1 MGTTAGKRLA
11 LLALG
16 VLALSA
22 ASATAAAPRP
32 DPWLGLAGGKVGHFN
47 WSVETKRPDGPV
59 GAGQPATRRPCLLV
73 GTTLQVSRFDL
84 RRSRSRQCAPAYGL
98 TASGPPLIA
107 KGVQSDA
114 GGRRTLT
121 AVGMMF
127 APAVRRVRATYA
139 DGSTQTI
146 HLSALTPAEA
156 RQAGLA
162 RFRYAAFATRGEWC
176 VEQLVGESASGRTLW
191 DSGVDAY
198 TCGTASPTRFV
209 P

>member
-1 MGTTAGKRLA
+1 MGTTARKRLA
-11 LLALG
+11 LLTLG
-16 VLALSA
+16 VLSLSI
-22 ASATAAAPRP
+22 ASAT
-32 DPWLGLAGGKVGHFN
+32 LFTFSLLVQNF
-47 WSVETKRPDGPV
+47 
-59 GAGQPATRRPCLLV
+59 LV
-73 GTTLQVSRFDL
+73 GTTLKVSPFDL
-84 RRSRSRQCAPAYGL
+84 RRSRSRQCAPASGL
-98 TASGPPLIA
+98 SASGPPLIA
-107 KGVQSDA
+107 KGVQSAA

-139 DGSTQTI
+139 DGSTQTF

-176 VEQLVGESASGRTLW
+176 VEQLVGESASGRVLW